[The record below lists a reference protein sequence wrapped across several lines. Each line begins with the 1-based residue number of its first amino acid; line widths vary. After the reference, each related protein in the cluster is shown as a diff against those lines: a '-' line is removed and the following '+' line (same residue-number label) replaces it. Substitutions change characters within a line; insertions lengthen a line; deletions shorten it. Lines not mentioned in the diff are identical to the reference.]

1 MKKFLFL
8 FTVAISLMV
17 ALPSK
22 IEAQTSL
29 ISTGN
34 SLTRDSV
41 TNGAAKTLISPVIS
55 GYRATVAISVD
66 VTKISGTLGGSLTAV
81 VSNDGTNFYAVGS
94 AFTVTDVASQ
104 GTTFTPATGFRYYG
118 VRWTGTGTMSGSFV
132 SKINTTKP

>member
-22 IEAQTSL
+22 SEAQTSL

-34 SLTRDSV
+34 SLARDTV

-66 VTKISGTLGGSLTAV
+66 VTKYQERLEAHLLL
-81 VSNDGTNFYAVGS
+81 
-94 AFTVTDVASQ
+94 
-104 GTTFTPATGFRYYG
+104 
-118 VRWTGTGTMSGSFV
+118 
-132 SKINTTKP
+132 